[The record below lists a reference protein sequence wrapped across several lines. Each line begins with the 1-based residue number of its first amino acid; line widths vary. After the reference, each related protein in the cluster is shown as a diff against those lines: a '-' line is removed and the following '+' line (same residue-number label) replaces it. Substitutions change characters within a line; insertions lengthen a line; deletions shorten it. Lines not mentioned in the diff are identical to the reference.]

1 MGMETAIKCSRL
13 EGFPHC
19 WKDTQ
24 WELATHSLQCG
35 DRPRTILV
43 GEIPNGMLGVVEGGG
58 HLNFSCEASHR
69 DFRGDR

>member
-1 MGMETAIKCSRL
+1 MRNNHGDHQESTRYPMGIGDFIVIAVITAFSI
-13 EGFPHC
+13 
-19 WKDTQ
+19 
-24 WELATHSLQCG
+24 
-35 DRPRTILV
+35 V